1 MRRSVRDTNKDSFWT
16 GRGNKFKVNSGCDVS
31 LDRHKG
37 HLWCF
42 QGHSRPRM
50 VVARHS
56 EWPSASWA
64 IFDLLVVART
74 VVVIQT
80 WPHNRV
86 RTRTEF
92 SFRSST
98 RWPDAVHD
106 ILKGWFYWSDTS
118 GTFNGTFTLSA
129 LMLPR
134 GSRSFFHL
142 KTIFKASC
150 SFWSTQTSTVTP
162 AK

>member
-1 MRRSVRDTNKDSFWT
+1 MRRWVRDTNKDSFWT
-16 GRGNKFKVNSGCDVS
+16 GRGNKFKVNSRCDVS

-50 VVARHS
+50 VAARVAV
-56 EWPSASWA
+56 

-92 SFRSST
+92 CFRSST

-129 LMLPR
+129 LTLPR
-134 GSRSFFHL
+134 GSQSFFHL
-142 KTIFKASC
+142 NMIFKASC